1 MVYNKE
7 NLKILI
13 IDDNEIDLE
22 LLQAILMRMGFQKII
37 KSKSAK
43 EAFGLIKENLP
54 DLFFIDIMMPG
65 MAGDE
70 FRGLL
75 KENFSTKDIPVIFI
89 SGIIS
94 KEEEKNMQGR
104 LKSGDIIVA
113 KPFSKERITEAIN
126 ESLKKKMRYNGL

>member
-1 MVYNKE
+1 MIYNKE

-22 LLQAILMRMGFQKII
+22 LLEVMLMRLGFQKII
-37 KSKSAK
+37 KSKSAE
-43 EAFGLIKENLP
+43 EAIQLIKEYPP

-75 KENFSTKDIPVIFI
+75 KENSATKDIPVIFI

-94 KEEEKNMQGR
+94 KKEEKDIEGR

-113 KPFSKERITEAIN
+113 KPFSKERITEAIA
-126 ESLKKKMRYNGL
+126 ESLKNILED

>member
-13 IDDNEIDLE
+13 VDDNEIDLE
-22 LLQAILMRMGFQKII
+22 LLEAILMRIGFQKII
-37 KSKSAK
+37 KSKSGE
-43 EAFGLIKENLP
+43 EAIRLVEEYPP

-75 KENFSTKDIPVIFI
+75 KENSATKDIPVIFM

-94 KEEEKNMQGR
+94 KEEEKAIGGR
-104 LKSGDIIVA
+104 LSSGDIIVA
-113 KPFSKERITEAIN
+113 KPFSKERITKAIA
-126 ESLKKKMRYNGL
+126 ESFKKILED